1 MRNRAPS
8 QDPRDLVHPLGCPAC
23 ASFTGPDATAC
34 REALRSGCGGSPAV
48 CGALQMRPSLRPPRC
63 CQMAGTTNFLGCGP
77 IVCMYLCVHV
87 SVINCLS
94 DTLSLPRVPWVWS
107 GCSTIFLVPVP
118 PVCIDIEWTNV
129 LSHVRVLSAVWCGT
143 SFVWHTHPNV

>member
-1 MRNRAPS
+1 MWGFAGRMWSATNAAILAATTLLPDGGNDKLSWLRANCVYVS
-8 QDPRDLVHPLGCPAC
+8 V
-23 ASFTGPDATAC
+23 
-34 REALRSGCGGSPAV
+34 
-48 CGALQMRPSLRPPRC
+48 
-63 CQMAGTTNFLGCGP
+63 
-77 IVCMYLCVHV
+77 CVHV
-87 SVINCLS
+87 SVVNGLS

-143 SFVWHTHPNV
+143 SFVWHPHPNV